1 MAVALVLQQQAP
13 SMAHHTLETM
23 VDQVAVVA
31 ETKLVQEHQLLAVKV
46 FILEAHLSVQQDKV
60 MMADQEQGLVILL
73 QVAVVVLMVLVVM
86 QLLQHLEQ
94 VVLD

>member
-1 MAVALVLQQQAP
+1 
-13 SMAHHTLETM
+13 M
-23 VDQVAVVA
+23 VV
-31 ETKLVQEHQLLAVKV
+31 
-46 FILEAHLSVQQDKV
+46 
-60 MMADQEQGLVILL
+60 QEQGLVILL